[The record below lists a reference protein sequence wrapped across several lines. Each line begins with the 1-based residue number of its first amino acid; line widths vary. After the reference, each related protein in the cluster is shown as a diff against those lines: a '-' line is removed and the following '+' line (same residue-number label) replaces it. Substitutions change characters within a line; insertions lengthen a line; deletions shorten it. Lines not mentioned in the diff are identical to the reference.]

1 MPNPRDT
8 SMLVRAATLY
18 YLDGL
23 SQAEVASRI
32 GVTRSNVSRVLS
44 DARRLGIVEITV
56 NDPFGRS
63 EGLERQ
69 LRDRFGLR
77 ECLVAPT
84 GSADA
89 ALPRVGTLGAE
100 WLVGHLPEHGSIAVS
115 WGSAVQALV
124 DAVSSPE
131 SHPELEVLPLVG
143 GLSNVDSTRDA
154 NVLVRL
160 LAARLGCVHRRLYAP
175 AVVESSVTREAF
187 LAEPAIGEVL
197 QAARGASIAIVGIG
211 SAGSGA
217 SSAIVDSMHL
227 DHAERATFEAM
238 GAVGDC
244 CTRFFD
250 RDGVPVRSSVD
261 ERVIAIDLPELLEI
275 PTVMGIAAGRAKAP
289 GVHAALNGHFFD
301 VLAIDSELAE
311 ALLVLPAPRR

>member
-1 MPNPRDT
+1 MPIPRDT

-18 YLDGL
+18 YLDQL
-23 SQAEVASRI
+23 SQAEVAERL
-32 GVTRSNVSRVLS
+32 GVTRSNISRVLA

-56 NDPFGRS
+56 NDPFGRA

-69 LRDRFGLR
+69 LRERFALR

-84 GSADA
+84 GSSEA
-89 ALPRVGTLGAE
+89 ALRRVGVLGAE
-100 WLVGHLPEHGSIAVS
+100 WLVEHLPAHGSIAVS
-115 WGSAVQALV
+115 WGSAVQSVV
-124 DAVSSPE
+124 DAVTSSDA
-131 SHPELEVLPLVG
+131 HPELEVLPLVG

-160 LAARLGCVHRRLYAP
+160 LAARLGCTHRRLYAP

-197 QAARGASIAIVGIG
+197 RAAKGATIAIVGIG

-227 DHAERATFEAM
+227 DHAERAAFEAM
-238 GAVGDC
+238 GAAGDC

-250 RDGVPVRSSVD
+250 RDGAPVRSSVD
-261 ERVIAIDLPELLEI
+261 DRVIAIDLPELVDI
-275 PTVMGIAAGRAKAP
+275 PTVVGVAAGRSKAP
-289 GVHAALNGHFFD
+289 GLHAALNGHIID
-301 VLAIDSELAE
+301 VLAVDSELAE
-311 ALLVLPAPRR
+311 ALLALPAPRR